1 MDLIEEMELSGLR
14 GLVEQVFQL
23 EKNGD
28 LLEPNNNQ
36 D

>member
-14 GLVEQVFQL
+14 GLGGAGFQL

-28 LLEPNNNQ
+28 LLGLNSSQ